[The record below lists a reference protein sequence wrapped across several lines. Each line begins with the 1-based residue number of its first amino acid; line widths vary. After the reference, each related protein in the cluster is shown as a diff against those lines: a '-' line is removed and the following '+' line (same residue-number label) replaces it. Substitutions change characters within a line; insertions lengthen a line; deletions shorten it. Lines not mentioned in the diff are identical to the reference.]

1 MNKKCFLIEFTYR
14 VPADQL
20 GDIVEEHRAFLR
32 SGYEQGILLLSGPQ
46 QPRIGGIAIGHADSF
61 DAIQAFFFNDP
72 YNKNGMASYRFVE
85 FNPILHQPFLSSWL
99 EN

>member
-1 MNKKCFLIEFTYR
+1 MNKKCFLIEITYR

-46 QPRIGGIAIGHADSF
+46 QP
-61 DAIQAFFFNDP
+61 
-72 YNKNGMASYRFVE
+72 
-85 FNPILHQPFLSSWL
+85 LSL
-99 EN
+99 IHI